1 MPPSMS
7 GETMCWVGNS
17 SAIITVESP
26 KGELD
31 GQDSAA
37 RQRDAAALFGAEGL
51 RVPFGSSGDVSHDQV
66 RGEGHDVVPF
76 SREGR
81 VGHVAF
87 PGVESRR
94 CTTEQRAAIR
104 RRSANSGA

>member
-1 MPPSMS
+1 MS

-17 SAIITVESP
+17 SAIITVESS
-26 KGELD
+26 KGELG

-51 RVPFGSSGDVSHDQV
+51 RVPLGSSGDVSHDQV
-66 RGEGHDVVPF
+66 RGEGGHDVVPI

-94 CTTEQRAAIR
+94 CTTEQRVAIR
-104 RRSANSGA
+104 GRRANSRA